1 MDSTSPKLFN
11 SSKISVHMHSN
22 NLSMSLFS
30 NTITSLRKVSRRK
43 GSKLAAMYNSINNSS
58 SSSIT
63 SIWWSTIMV
72 ASRTRLLASVAV
84 GQNHR
89 ATDHLTRIR
98 RPRNLNTSLLVHQLR
113 TVIFTMACSYIVARL
128 PQLWTAHLLTQR
140 LASNKWLALAL
151 GVYNS

>member
-63 SIWWSTIMV
+63 SI
-72 ASRTRLLASVAV
+72 
-84 GQNHR
+84 
-89 ATDHLTRIR
+89 
-98 RPRNLNTSLLVHQLR
+98 
-113 TVIFTMACSYIVARL
+113 
-128 PQLWTAHLLTQR
+128 
-140 LASNKWLALAL
+140 
-151 GVYNS
+151 